1 MASKTTLNAA
11 NLETLGAER
20 LAQLLIEVSEGNA
33 GAKRRLRL
41 ELVGAGSPAELAAEV
56 RKRIAT
62 IGRSRTFVDW
72 QKRKALIDDLESQR
86 RTIIDKVA
94 KRAPAEGLEL
104 MWRFVDLAE
113 SIYERSGDSS
123 GAISGMFQG
132 AIDDLGTIAQLARP
146 DPIQLADQVFD
157 ALNRNGYGQFNE
169 LIDKLRPAL
178 GTSGLE
184 RLKQRMIAL
193 AAERVAKPSEQ
204 NRHMVRSALKNIADA
219 QGDVDAYMAQYDAS
233 TRTVPTVAAA
243 IARRLLQAGRN
254 DDAWRTIE
262 ATAQQSSDWTNFE
275 WEDARIAVLEAVGR
289 NDEAQAA
296 RWSCFERSLSK
307 RHLRENLAKLPDF
320 DDFDAEQR
328 ALDYAERFKD
338 PVQAIM
344 FLIEWPAVDRAAGV
358 VTQRAGEI
366 DGNQYEFLT
375 PAADALAGKYPLAA
389 TLTLRTM
396 IDFTLTTN
404 RVSRY
409 GHAARHL
416 RNCEG
421 LAASIRDHGAF
432 LTHDA
437 YVARLRQNHS
447 RKAAFWSLV
456 G

>member
-157 ALNRNGYGQFNE
+157 ALNRNRYGQFNE
-169 LIDKLRPAL
+169 LIEKLRPAL

-204 NRHMVRSALKNIADA
+204 HRHMVQSALKNIADA
-219 QGDVDAYMAQYDAS
+219 QGDVDAYIAQYDAS

-262 ATAQQSSDWTNFE
+262 ATAQRSSDWTNFE

-328 ALDYAERFKD
+328 ALDYVERFED

-344 FLIEWPAVDRAAGV
+344 FLIEWPALDRAAGV

-416 RNCEG
+416 RDCAG
-421 LAASIRDHGAF
+421 LAAAIRDHGTF
-432 LTHDA
+432 LEHDA
-437 YVARLRQNHS
+437 YVARLRRDHG

-456 G
+456 E